1 MWEMWRWEDV
11 KIRRCEDLRMWR
23 CEDVRMRRYEGEKVW
38 RWEDVRMWRW
48 EDVKMWGCE
57 DVRVW
62 KWEDVKKRRWEDEK
76 MWRWEDV
83 KMRRWEDAWQT
94 PTIGRTLRSDAL
106 GKKSQAS
113 EAKIPGQ
120 RRWLQSLWGSGGLGQ
135 VESWPKIL
143 KMQLRL
149 SCSIMFW
156 LLELANIPNMLS
168 NLLRSGDSF
177 RWEWNF

>member
-1 MWEMWRWEDV
+1 M
-11 KIRRCEDLRMWR
+11 RRC
-23 CEDVRMRRYEGEKVW
+23 
-38 RWEDVRMWRW
+38 
-48 EDVKMWGCE
+48 
-57 DVRVW
+57 
-62 KWEDVKKRRWEDEK
+62 EDEK

-83 KMRRWEDAWQT
+83 KMSRCEDEKMWRCEDVKMRRCEDVRMWRCEDVKMKGCEEEKMWRWEDVKMRRCEDEKMWRWEDAWQT

-106 GKKSQAS
+106 GKKNQAS

-135 VESWPKIL
+135 MESWPKIL

-156 LLELANIPNMLS
+156 LLELANIPSMLS